1 MSSNLANVAAPGN
14 TRAVSHGA
22 FSERL
27 VGPIAEEILEAVV
40 ELCAGLPA
48 EQPGF
53 AAARALLARKLARL
67 SMVSQHLDSNG
78 YMNQRGNPRPSVKL
92 ELELLRSVEVTLA
105 ALGLTPSAAAKL
117 GVDLARSHTLS
128 DELEDARQARLRA
141 EVRHGQS

>member
-1 MSSNLANVAAPGN
+1 MSNLANIAQVAN

-27 VGPIAEEILEAVV
+27 VGPIASDMLAAVD
-40 ELCAGLPA
+40 EMCAGLPA

-67 SMVSQHLDSNG
+67 SMVSQHLDANG

-117 GVDLARSHTLS
+117 GVDLARSHTLA
-128 DELEDARQARLRA
+128 DELDTGLTARLGA
-141 EVRHGQS
+141 EVRHGSS

>member
-1 MSSNLANVAAPGN
+1 MSNLANIAQDGN

-27 VGPIAEEILEAVV
+27 VGPIASDMLEAV
-40 ELCAGLPA
+40 EEMCAGLPA

-53 AAARALLARKLARL
+53 AAERAVLARKLARL
-67 SMVSQHLDSNG
+67 KMVSEHLDVNG
-78 YMNQRGNPRPSVKL
+78 FFNQRGNARPSVKL

-128 DELEDARQARLRA
+128 DELETARQARLRA
-141 EVRHGQS
+141 EVRHGSS